1 MYLIEYIKII
11 LYDRYYVNENEVI
24 VQIAFNGENS
34 IELLNNDEVDE
45 FIQTQ
50 LVENYYYLLA
60 FMSWL
65 KVYNEKNN
73 KYNLISGSVW
83 DITKVKLKTI

>member
-1 MYLIEYIKII
+1 
-11 LYDRYYVNENEVI
+11 

-50 LVENYYYLLA
+50 LVENSYYLLA

-65 KVYNEKNN
+65 NMYNEKNN
-73 KYNLISGSVW
+73 KYNLISKGVW
-83 DITKVKLKTI
+83 DMTKVKLKFI